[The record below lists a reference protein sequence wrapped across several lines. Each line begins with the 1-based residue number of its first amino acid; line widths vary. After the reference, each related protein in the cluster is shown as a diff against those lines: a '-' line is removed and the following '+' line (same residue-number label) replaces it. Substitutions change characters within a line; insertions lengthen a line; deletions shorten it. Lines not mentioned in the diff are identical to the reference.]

1 MHLIYPLR
9 QSVFLSYKFANIYAY
24 THIYIYTHIVLVN
37 PCNPPPPKSLLSW
50 TSRVM
55 VGGSVDDTFLW
66 RQVSAFLRLVSLEP
80 QSPWCLTNS
89 STNGKLQ
96 GNYGLI
102 FINLVLMMGIYIYIY
117 VNFNLYH
124 IDHMGWYMLTLK
136 GTCWKT
142 YNYEW

>member
-1 MHLIYPLR
+1 MPVY
-9 QSVFLSYKFANIYAY
+9 LSYASNLSAQAIRLPISTYKFANIYAH
-24 THIYIYTHIVLVN
+24 THIYIHIVLVN
-37 PCNPPPPKSLLSW
+37 PIIHHPQNPFFHGLCTLCTVTHPE
-50 TSRVM
+50 SRSVAALM
-55 VGGSVDDTFLW
+55 TLGG

-102 FINLVLMMGIYIYIY
+102 FINLVLMMGIYIY

-124 IDHMGWYMLTLK
+124 IDHMG
-136 GTCWKT
+136 
-142 YNYEW
+142 